1 MIDSSVLQVLVVI
14 GIPYAINAFRSF
26 TAKAPPPSPL
36 QRLSKQNAPK
46 PSIAVSRWNSFV
58 VVLLLMTFVYHLT
71 ALALQTP
78 PDIFKT
84 LALPADC
91 PNFILHQSWNE
102 RAASDSTFMTRFPDS
117 LRERFKAMESR
128 WLYKVY
134 GHDAFLNCDHCSD
147 STDYLLYRVPGA
159 MAAYVGSAI
168 LLGMATTA
176 TSHLNKYRT
185 WGLAALALSAGLEY
199 AAVNR
204 GYEVGSLSAYMNV
217 EGTAGA
223 LGAHRLRH
231 SSLAFMALLFL
242 GMLWRSGRSGSNKP
256 RDEVEILSDL
266 CQAQEAMIGRHRA
279 LQLARVA
286 SLRDPLLRKQFVE
299 YWKKREVE
307 HGLLLSDL
315 EYKNARDQAMS
326 RIDVESV
333 IQEANQYI
341 DAIVKTGERDSD
353 QIDPSQFSSS

>member
-1 MIDSSVLQVLVVI
+1 MIDSSIIQVLVVI
-14 GIPYAINAFRSF
+14 GLPYAINALRSF

-36 QRLSKQNAPK
+36 QRLGKQNVPK
-46 PSIAVSRWNSFV
+46 ASLAVTRWNSFV
-58 VVLLLMTFVYHLT
+58 LVLLAMTLVYHLA
-71 ALALQTP
+71 ALTLQTP

-84 LALPADC
+84 LALPVDC
-91 PNFILHQSWNE
+91 PNFILHQSWKE
-102 RAASDSTFMTRFPDS
+102 RAEVDSTFMTRFPDT

-134 GHDAFLNCDHCSD
+134 GHDAFLNCDHCSEPG
-147 STDYLLYRVPGA
+147 DYLLYRIPGA

-176 TSHLNKYRT
+176 TAHLNKYRT
-185 WGLAALALSAGLEY
+185 WGLAALALAAGVEY
-199 AAVNR
+199 TAFSR
-204 GYEVGSLSAYMNV
+204 GSEAGSLSAFLSV
-217 EGTAGA
+217 QGTAGA
-223 LGAHRLRH
+223 LGAYRLRH
-231 SSLAFMALLFL
+231 GCLAIMTLLIL
-242 GMLWRSGRSGSNKP
+242 GMLWRADRNGSNKP
-256 RDEVEILSDL
+256 RDEVDILTDL

-315 EYKNARDQAMS
+315 EYKEARDQAMS

-341 DAIVKTGERDSD
+341 ESVVKTGERSSDS
-353 QIDPSQFSSS
+353 SQSSTSLS